1 MSNHTRTS
9 PPGAGKSSFD
19 LIDPARLLAALPLK
33 SGGTLL
39 DLGCGQ
45 GRYTLALAG
54 ALEPGGLIYAVD
66 LWAGG
71 VEELKAQAR
80 ARGLDQILALVAD
93 VSRRLPLESAAV
105 DLCLLATV
113 LHDLV
118 EAGTAAGAL
127 AEVARVV
134 KPGGILAIVEFKKI
148 PGPPGPPLNIRLAP
162 AEVAALVRPYGFQQV
177 GEDLEVGPYNY
188 LLKFARGPATADAP

>member
-1 MSNHTRTS
+1 
-9 PPGAGKSSFD
+9 
-19 LIDPARLLAALPLK
+19 
-33 SGGTLL
+33 L
-39 DLGCGQ
+39 D
-45 GRYTLALAG
+45 R
-54 ALEPGGLIYAVD
+54 
-66 LWAGG
+66 
-71 VEELKAQAR
+71 
-80 ARGLDQILALVAD
+80 ILALVAD

-118 EAGTAAGAL
+118 EAGSAAGAL

-134 KPGGILAIVEFKKI
+134 KPGGLLAIVEFKKI

-162 AEVAALVRPYGFQQV
+162 AEVAALVEPYGFQQR

-188 LLKFARGPATADAP
+188 LLMFARGPATAVAP

>member
-1 MSNHTRTS
+1 MSNHSRTS

-71 VEELKAQAR
+71 IDELKAQAR
-80 ARGLDQILALVAD
+80 GLDQIQALVAD
-93 VSRRLPLESAAV
+93 VSRGLPLESAAV

-113 LHDLV
+113 LHELV
-118 EAGTAAGAL
+118 EAGTAASAL
-127 AEVARVV
+127 AEVARLV

-188 LLKFARGPATADAP
+188 LLKFAKGPATADTP